1 MTWTLVRFAPRDEP
15 GDVRLAALLPDGE
28 TLVDLQAAHVALKG
42 RASPH
47 LRSVASFRLA
57 AAYARD
63 LAEEL
68 VLYAARQASPPIVA
82 RASAVATVLL

>member
-1 MTWTLVRFAPRDEP
+1 MTWTLVRFVPTEAPDAP
-15 GDVRLAALLPDGE
+15 RLAALLPDGE

-47 LRSVASFRLA
+47 LRNVASFRLA

-68 VLYAARQASPPIVA
+68 VLFAARQSSPPVVA
-82 RASAVATVLL
+82 RASAVAALIL